1 MSKYDVYGIGN
12 ALVDTEFEV
21 ENSFFEKHS
30 VEKGLM
36 TLVDDSRQEYLI
48 NLINSERVKK
58 QSGGSAANTVIA
70 VNQFGGN
77 SFYSCKVAN
86 DDYGHFYMNDLK
98 ESGIHT
104 NLNGFELPEGNTGKC
119 LVMITPDADRT
130 MNTFLGISSSLDAS
144 ALREE
149 ALASSK
155 FLYLEGYLV
164 TSDQGVDAMLKAKK
178 MAETHG
184 VMTSITLSDPSI
196 VEFFKPNFDKVI
208 GNGVDLLFC
217 NEDEALKF
225 TGTDNL
231 LEAREK
237 MKFVAKR
244 FAITLGK
251 NGVMI
256 FDGDTFID
264 IESFPVV
271 AIDTNG
277 AGDMFAGA
285 FLYAITHGHSYAQ
298 AGKIASLAASK
309 VVSKFGPRLSAGTTQ
324 EIMDH
329 ITNPIS

>member
-21 ENSFFEKHS
+21 EDSFFIEHK

-48 NLINSERVKK
+48 SVINSDRIKK

-77 SFYSCKVAN
+77 SFYSCKVA
-86 DDYGHFYMNDLK
+86 DDEYGRFYMNDLK
-98 ESGIHT
+98 ESGIAT
-104 NLNGFELPEGNTGKC
+104 NLNDNELPQGTTGKC

-130 MNTFLGISSSLDAS
+130 MNTFLGISTTLDLTVLDEASLAAS
-144 ALREE
+144 EY
-149 ALASSK
+149 
-155 FLYLEGYLV
+155 LYLEGYLV
-164 TSDQGVDAMLKAKK
+164 TSDLGVEAMIEAKK
-178 MAETHG
+178 MAEKHG
-184 VMTSITLSDPSI
+184 VKTSITLSDPSI
-196 VEFFKPNFDKVI
+196 VDFFKSNFENVI
-208 GNGVDLLFC
+208 GDGVDLLFC

-237 MKFVAKR
+237 MKFIAKN

-251 NGVMI
+251 NGATI

-264 IESFPVV
+264 IESFPVA

-285 FLYAITHGHSYAQ
+285 FLYAITHGSSYAH
-298 AGKIASLAASK
+298 AGKVASMASSK
-309 VVSKFGPRLSAGTTQ
+309 VVSVFGPRLSIAQVQ
-324 EIMDH
+324 EIKSH
-329 ITNPIS
+329 NY